1 MNNKIFV
8 DTSAWIALLN
18 KSDQYFSDAVQ
29 TYKNLGAAKIYVSN
43 MVVGETYTWL
53 RYKAGSEEALSFVR
67 AAYKKAELDQA
78 VIVYAD
84 TLLEKRTVLI
94 LESYKD
100 QRLSFTDALSFA
112 VMEKLKLKD
121 VFTYD
126 RHFLIAGFNVIN
138 KI

>member
-1 MNNKIFV
+1 
-8 DTSAWIALLN
+8 
-18 KSDQYFSDAVQ
+18 
-29 TYKNLGAAKIYVSN
+29 